1 MVCEV
6 SVASGQVLRVKRVL
20 RVLAEDEGRALGVEV
35 GGDREVGVREVVRRH
50 FGEGPAIGNN
60 P

>member
-20 RVLAEDEGRALGVEV
+20 RVLPEDEDRALVV
-35 GGDREVGVREVVRRH
+35 KLGGDREVGIREVVRRH
-50 FGEGPAIGNN
+50 PGEVP
-60 P
+60 PR

>member
-20 RVLAEDEGRALGVEV
+20 RVLAEDEGRTLGVEV

-50 FGEGPAIGNN
+50 FGEGPAG
-60 P
+60 